1 MAGKEAGDFQQKGP
15 LYAKGSSVRE
25 DCLKREFG
33 LFIKTSVVP
42 RGARAAG
49 EMAISIKFPSS
60 TDDAF
65 VDPTIYTPRNRTLDP
80 RCYTNDQEKS
90 LTAPKSQMEKV
101 GMWQL
106 YPSVRS
112 PLCGAVSII
121 GVGSPGFR
129 LGGSNVS
136 GAFGK
141 EMPQKMHQG
150 LGRVLGFLRCIE
162 FAGLQE
168 FRA

>member
-1 MAGKEAGDFQQKGP
+1 
-15 LYAKGSSVRE
+15 
-25 DCLKREFG
+25 
-33 LFIKTSVVP
+33 
-42 RGARAAG
+42 
-49 EMAISIKFPSS
+49 MAISLKFPSS

-90 LTAPKSQMEKV
+90 LTAPKSPNGEGGHV
-101 GMWQL
+101 AAVPLGAV
-106 YPSVRS
+106 PSVRRS
-112 PLCGAVSII
+112 VDHRRRKPRVQTRGFQC
-121 GVGSPGFR
+121 VGCVWEGD
-129 LGGSNVS
+129 
-136 GAFGK
+136 AA
-141 EMPQKMHQG
+141 KMHQG